1 MSEATTPTVRVTA
14 GAPTSVLISSL
25 ARAYWGVL
33 EGQEWRACRI
43 VLQAL
48 PNLAYSKRSRAEF
61 DYRGRVYAT
70 ASQLTG
76 ITGYSEK
83 WTRKALQALEEMGV
97 IRWCRGMIV
106 GGKPTAS
113 LFTVVKRRLV
123 DLIKFARPR
132 ARRIDEEKRNS
143 FIKRLADI
151 LVKRRG
157 SDGAL
162 RAPESVRIPSK
173 AAGGVHT
180 NDLQTRSRWSIHAE
194 LAASPSTLVGGSPAK
209 GGTIQQ
215 KKSFRSMNED
225 SNEVADLFSASAN
238 SANSPS
244 ALSPNSNQLSISD
257 YKENEM
263 VISKPQ
269 AHLEKLPTVCPHGE
283 LDPHK
288 CIDCI
293 DGTRDKDAMEQYQR
307 KLKEQP
313 AYQRALRR
321 GYFDISDRQIIRD
334 RATQI
339 ATEQAK
345 QMVFTDRAEWI
356 AYIVTTANQLTKEFE
371 AAGEAVLWP

>member
-1 MSEATTPTVRVTA
+1 MSETVNPVRVTA

-113 LFTVVKRRLV
+113 LFTVIKRRLV

-157 SDGAL
+157 SDGSM
-162 RAPESVRIPSK
+162 RSPESVRIPSK

-194 LAASPSTLVGGSPAK
+194 LAASPSTFVGGSPAK

-215 KKSFRSMNED
+215 KRLFRSINED
-225 SNEVADLFSASAN
+225 NSGAVDLFSASAN
-238 SANSPS
+238 STNSSS
-244 ALSPNSNQLSISD
+244 ALSPTSKEISISN
-257 YKENEM
+257 YKEIEM
-263 VISKPQ
+263 VISKPK
-269 AHLEKLPTVCPHGE
+269 AHFEKLPSICPHGE
-283 LDPHK
+283 MDPGK

-321 GYFDISDRQIIRD
+321 GYFEISDKQIIRD

-339 ATEQAK
+339 ATERAN
-345 QMVFTDRAEWI
+345 QMVFKDRAEWI
-356 AYIVTTANQLTKEFE
+356 AYIVTTANQLTQEFE

>member
-1 MSEATTPTVRVTA
+1 MSETVAPVRVTA

-83 WTRKALQALEEMGV
+83 WTRKALQALEDMGV

-113 LFTVVKRRLV
+113 LFTVIKRRLV

-157 SDGAL
+157 SDGSM

-173 AAGGVHT
+173 AAGGIHT
-180 NDLQTRSRWSIHAE
+180 NELQTRSRWSIHAE
-194 LAASPSTLVGGSPAK
+194 LSNSPSTLVGGSPAK

-225 SNEVADLFSASAN
+225 NSGAVDLFSASAN
-238 SANSPS
+238 SADSSS
-244 ALSPNSNQLSISD
+244 ALSPNSKEISISN
-257 YKENEM
+257 YKEIEM

-269 AHLEKLPTVCPHGE
+269 AHLDRLPTICPHGE
-283 LDPHK
+283 IDPYK

-293 DGTRDKDAMEQYQR
+293 DGTRDKDAMEQYRR
-307 KLKEQP
+307 KLKEHP

-321 GYFDISDRQIIRD
+321 GYFDISDQQIIKD

-339 ATEQAK
+339 AIEQAK
-345 QMVFTDRAEWI
+345 TRVFKDRSEWMN
-356 AYIVTTANQLTKEFE
+356 YIVTTANQLTQEFE
-371 AAGEAVLWP
+371 AAGESVLWP